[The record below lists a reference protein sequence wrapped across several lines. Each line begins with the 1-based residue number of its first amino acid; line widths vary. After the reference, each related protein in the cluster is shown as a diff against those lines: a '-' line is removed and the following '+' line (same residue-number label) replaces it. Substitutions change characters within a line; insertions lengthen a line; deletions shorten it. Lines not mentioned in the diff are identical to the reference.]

1 MRHIIGA
8 TCLGVYA
15 AATTISVS
23 NPSFED
29 STSWTSLSTGSN
41 EFWAAPGGSSYAT
54 RVAGET
60 ATQQVDL
67 GVTIEAGTTYTIH
80 VELNGLS
87 DSVVELWTQ
96 DGMIDDNDDFG
107 GSLGSQLDWTA
118 PSSGQFFVLVR
129 GYSADQRGSF
139 MVNIRSSE
147 AGRGRGG
154 SHYDFY
160 NQRPSRQGSDRH

>member
-15 AATTISVS
+15 AATTIAVS

-67 GVTIEAGTTYTIH
+67 GVTIKAGTTYTIEVYARSWDPRAIDLLPNH
-80 VELNGLS
+80 LTNATYKVVTAELQLLSNGDMAAS
-87 DSVVELWTQ
+87 TS
-96 DGMIDDNDDFG
+96 
-107 GSLGSQLDWTA
+107 
-118 PSSGQFFVLVR
+118 P
-129 GYSADQRGSF
+129 
-139 MVNIRSSE
+139 
-147 AGRGRGG
+147 
-154 SHYDFY
+154 
-160 NQRPSRQGSDRH
+160 